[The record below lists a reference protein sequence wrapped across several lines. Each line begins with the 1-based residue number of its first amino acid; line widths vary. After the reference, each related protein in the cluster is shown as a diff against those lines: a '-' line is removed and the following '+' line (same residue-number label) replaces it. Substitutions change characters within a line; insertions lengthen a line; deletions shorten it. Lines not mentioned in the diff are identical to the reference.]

1 MQIKNIEFCNLH
13 TNMSNIQIEDS
24 WKLVLK
30 EALEKPS
37 FMHLIAFLKAE
48 KQAGKVFYPPGPKI
62 FEAFNVTPFQQ
73 VKVVLLGQD
82 PYHGLN
88 QAHGLSFS
96 VNEGIDFPPSLRNIF
111 KGIKADLPSYEI
123 PSNGN
128 LIQWAKQG
136 VLLLNATLTVGANQ
150 AGSHQKKGWEEFT
163 DEVIKEISLQH
174 HHIVFLLWG
183 SFAQS
188 KKILI
193 DGSKHLILE
202 APHPSPLSAHRGFFE
217 CKHFSKTNAYLLQNN
232 IEPIKW

>member
-1 MQIKNIEFCNLH
+1 
-13 TNMSNIQIEDS
+13 MSNIQIEDS

-30 EALEKPS
+30 EAIEKPS
-37 FMHLIAFLKAE
+37 FKHLIAFLKAE
-48 KQAGKVFYPPGPKI
+48 KQAGRVFYPPGPKI
-62 FEAFNVTPFQQ
+62 FEAFNVTPFHQ

-111 KGIKADLPSYEI
+111 KGIQADIPSYKI

-128 LIQWAKQG
+128 LTHWAKQG

-163 DEVIKEISLQH
+163 DEVIKQISLH
-174 HHIVFLLWG
+174 NHHIVFLLWG

-188 KKILI
+188 KKTLI

-217 CKHFSKTNAYLLQNN
+217 CKHFSKTNDYLLQNN
-232 IEPIKW
+232 LEPIQW

>member
-1 MQIKNIEFCNLH
+1 
-13 TNMSNIQIEDS
+13 MSNIQIEDS

-30 EALEKPS
+30 EAIEKPS
-37 FMHLIAFLKAE
+37 FKHLIAFLKAE
-48 KQAGKVFYPPGPKI
+48 KQAGRVFYPPGPKI
-62 FEAFNVTPFQQ
+62 FEAFNVTPFHQ

-111 KGIKADLPSYEI
+111 KGIQADIPSYKI

-128 LIQWAKQG
+128 LTHWAKQG
-136 VLLLNATLTVGANQ
+136 VLLLNTTLTVGANQ

-163 DEVIKEISLQH
+163 DEVIKQISLHNQ
-174 HHIVFLLWG
+174 HIVFLLWG

-217 CKHFSKTNAYLLQNN
+217 CKHFSKTNAYLLQNKL
-232 IEPIKW
+232 EPIKW

>member
-1 MQIKNIEFCNLH
+1 
-13 TNMSNIQIEDS
+13 MSNIQIEDS

-30 EALEKPS
+30 EALERPS
-37 FMHLIAFLKAE
+37 FRQLIAFLKAE

-62 FEAFNVTPFQQ
+62 FEAFHVTPFHQ

-96 VNEGIDFPPSLRNIF
+96 VNDGIDFPPSLRNIF
-111 KGIKADLPSYEI
+111 KGIQADIPSYKI
-123 PSNGN
+123 PLSGN
-128 LIQWAKQG
+128 LIHWAEQG

-163 DEVIKEISLQH
+163 DEVIKQISLQH
-174 HHIVFLLWG
+174 HNIVFLLWG

-193 DGSKHLILE
+193 DSSKHLVLE

-217 CKHFSKTNAYLLQNN
+217 CKHFSKTNAYLFQNN